1 VYKRQVIAL
10 AATVSAAIAPLPRD
24 AAHAETM
31 AHTAFGGLNL
41 TQAVCAACLYLAT
54 RARGD
59 GDEDSADAVDAA
71 CPATAL
77 LLQNHTSGSL
87 ATVLRPLPPWL
98 AALACD
104 ACPALCTA
112 YVASLL
118 TRPEDGQGAITARD
132 GAQRLRCCMA
142 AGPSARSAA
151 QTAMRAVGCW
161 THDAGSDAL
170 TE

>member
-1 VYKRQVIAL
+1 LRSVAVIAL

-24 AAHAETM
+24 VAHAETM
-31 AHTAFGGLNL
+31 AHTAFGGLNP

-54 RARGD
+54 RACGD

-71 CPATAL
+71 GPATAL
-77 LLQNHTSGSL
+77 LLQNQNNGGL
-87 ATVLRPLPPWL
+87 ATALRPLPPWL

-132 GAQRLRCCMA
+132 GAQRLRCCIA
-142 AGPSARSAA
+142 AGPTARSAA
-151 QTAMRAVGCW
+151 LTAMRAVGCW